1 MGYPSYGSWGYLKCP
16 ADHPYVIPAFTLGA
30 WYPVVAGMH
39 LSCDAMLPN
48 SPAGT
53 CWHADYWEAW
63 NDKVKAMWTDNDINK
78 AAQRFRGRSRE
89 WAAAEGQS
97 LRSDALAVVA
107 ALVLSVV
114 VHQHVA
120 HKHLKAADAAG
131 YARAR
136 TEDAKVLAEFKK
148 RALTAEANGRQIA
161 QEVRNRNETDNRN
174 IHTAAADLRVHG
186 AGAASCRRIDYP
198 AIPAA
203 SGGHGA
209 ASRPADAAVAQVP
222 SGEELFGLPID
233 GAVSFAEDHD
243 LDRAEVL
250 SWRVWYKLEAAELE
264 KLRKK

>member
-1 MGYPSYGSWGYLKCP
+1 MSGLAAIG
-16 ADHPYVIPAFTLGA
+16 LGA
-30 WYPVVAGMH
+30 RLMGVRSALGKIPPKVWLAIGCAVALLLG
-39 LSCDAMLPN
+39 
-48 SPAGT
+48 
-53 CWHADYWEAW
+53 
-63 NDKVKAMWTDNDINK
+63 
-78 AAQRFRGRSRE
+78 
-89 WAAAEGQS
+89 
-97 LRSDALAVVA
+97 
-107 ALVLSVV
+107 VLW
-114 VHQHVA
+114 HQHYA

-136 TEDAKVLAEFKK
+136 TEDAKALAEFKK
-148 RALTAEANGRQIA
+148 RALAAEANGRQIA

-174 IHTAAADLRVHG
+174 IHAAADDLRVHG

-198 AIPAA
+198 ALPAA

-209 ASRPADAAVAQVP
+209 ASRPADATVAQVP

-250 SWRVWYKLEAAELE
+250 SWREWYKLEAAELE